1 MTSGADKPFN
11 LTCWYIN
18 QRRLME
24 LVGPAALA
32 QRLDGYQNL
41 GEHQRTLAT
50 FAAYKSLAIDCI
62 KSKAVEP
69 LGTSLLRE
77 QVIEGCLFTHYS
89 QFWFKGL
96 SKLHPDAKNRR
107 QKGIASGYAK
117 LDDFEPALR
126 LEFSFHPEHLTSTTA
141 WGEMSGSKRKFFFG
155 AIQNSAPGRLTAI
168 PYIVGD
174 VLAGSESFVSA
185 GYWLNHREIH
195 IDSIDTFNKVA
206 DYRPNFTQKSL
217 DALKAI
223 PEEAIKGAFAE
234 IIGEPTVPKDWG
246 GERSDLFSTQVRIAG
261 RRTSTAFAFKG
272 PSKFRP
278 MTMAELG
285 KNGDQIDRLYT
296 EPAELL
302 VLQHCHEVTH
312 PVRAAMRAYAERVGN
327 PRLFCIIDGY
337 DTLRVLQTYRK
348 CGFATTSAS
357 PHSQEVA

>member
-1 MTSGADKPFN
+1 MNAAAEKPFN

-24 LVGPAALA
+24 LVGPAAVA
-32 QRLDGYQNL
+32 QRLDGYQYL
-41 GEHQRTLAT
+41 EEYQRTLAT
-50 FAAYKSLAIDCI
+50 LAGFKSLAIDYI
-62 KSKAVEP
+62 KSQGVEP
-69 LGTSLLRE
+69 LGTSVLN
-77 QVIEGCLFTHYS
+77 QKAVEGCMFTHYS

-96 SKLHPDAKNRR
+96 SKLHPDSKNRK
-107 QKGIASGYAK
+107 QNGTASGYAK

-126 LEFSFHPEHLTSTTA
+126 LEFNFHPEHLTSTTA
-141 WGEMSGSKRKFFFG
+141 WGEMSGNKRKFFFG
-155 AIQNSAPGRLTAI
+155 ALQSTAPGRLTAI

-174 VLAGSESFVSA
+174 VLTGSEAFASA
-185 GYWLNHREIH
+185 GHWLNHREIH
-195 IDSIDTFNKVA
+195 IDSIDTFSKVT
-206 DYRPNFTQKSL
+206 DYRPKFTQASL
-217 DALKAI
+217 DALKGI

-246 GERSDLFSTQVRIAG
+246 GERSDLYSTQVRVDG

-302 VLQHCHEVTH
+302 ILQHCHEVTH

-337 DTLRVLQTYRK
+337 DTLRLLHTYNK
-348 CGFATTSAS
+348 CGFAPVSVSAQG
-357 PHSQEVA
+357 QESD